1 GIGLAELLEQLSLL
15 LRGHP
20 DAGVGDGELDDVAAI
35 AHFACRKL
43 DLARFGE
50 LRRGKPVAPN
60 DRHRLQRDLARKI
73 ETDAGRRTRHIEL
86 DERAIDRAAARMSA
100 ADLSLNDL
108 AEVVADAI
116 KSSERRIRRIR
127 HHPPANSDSWS
138 TG

>member
-1 GIGLAELLEQLSLL
+1 MA
-15 LRGHP
+15 P
-20 DAGVGDGELDDVAAI
+20 D
-35 AHFACRKL
+35 
-43 DLARFGE
+43 
-50 LRRGKPVAPN
+50 

-116 KSSERRIRRIR
+116 KSSERRVLEHVGRMFKLIDVKFGDQHEKARISNIHRRLIQVESELR
-127 HHPPANSDSWS
+127 RLNRK
-138 TG
+138 